1 MEEEGNEQR
10 VSRENTP
17 DTSENEAENSE
28 EATTE
33 EESGFDTEPE
43 GEPIE
48 NGIDPHGMYR
58 ISPEMRA
65 LLEERH
71 ELRRQAMREDLLLE
85 QTILQRDIILK
96 KVKCMEAK
104 RDALRAQRVQDEMEL
119 EELGLTDLEIDK
131 VVSTAI
137 EKEVKE
143 KQDVK

>member
-1 MEEEGNEQR
+1 MEQEGNEQR
-10 VSRENTP
+10 ASRDNTP
-17 DTSENEAENSE
+17 ENSDNEAENSE
-28 EATTE
+28 ETSSE

-43 GEPIE
+43 GEALE

-71 ELRRQAMREDLLLE
+71 ELRRQAMREDRLLE
-85 QTILQRDIILK
+85 QTLLRRDIVLK
-96 KVKCMEAK
+96 QVECMEAK
-104 RDALRAQRVQDEMEL
+104 RAALRAQRIQDEAEL
-119 EELGLTDLEIDK
+119 EELRLVNLENEK
-131 VVSTAI
+131 EVSNTI

>member
-17 DTSENEAENSE
+17 DTSDNEAENLE
-28 EATTE
+28 EASS
-33 EESGFDTEPE
+33 ESGVDTEPE
-43 GEPIE
+43 GEALE

-85 QTILQRDIILK
+85 QTLLQRDIILK
-96 KVKCMEAK
+96 NVKCMEAK
-104 RDALRAQRVQDEMEL
+104 RDALRAQRLQDEMEL

>member
-17 DTSENEAENSE
+17 DTSDNEAENSE
-28 EATTE
+28 ETSSE

-43 GEPIE
+43 GEALE

-85 QTILQRDIILK
+85 QTIMQRDIILK

-104 RDALRAQRVQDEMEL
+104 RDALRAQRIQDEMEL

-131 VVSTAI
+131 VVSTVI
-137 EKEVKE
+137 EKEVEEKE
-143 KQDVK
+143 EVK